1 MQFRATP
8 PELKILYISDSLGTP
23 IHPRGIFNFS
33 LSLVEILTEMG
44 ARVDLVV
51 EGGSGFGLE
60 GRFGALADEAPD
72 AVNAVRLAEVHRY
85 FSFGVFR
92 FRWNFTSRRYRMMF
106 ALARPWL
113 RLGLALRDLFARR
126 DATPVENDTG
136 QVDFVPEKSQH
147 LNLFR
152 FLIVKRGFYS
162 SSMSRAN
169 LGMAPPVLDA
179 AGYDLAIVD
188 TPHFIRIE
196 GIGPE
201 RIVAVLHD
209 LIPLRDPTMDASWRY
224 LFMRK
229 LEATLAMRAHL
240 AFVSRHTQREF
251 RAAFPRHAGPREFI
265 LYPAIRQALMREL
278 ERTRAPHARA
288 VPLPAVAVASPRES
302 DPPPARKSKKPKRDR
317 APPWGFDPALPY
329 FVSVAS
335 DEPRKNIATIV
346 RAFNSGLRGR
356 ANVVILGDIDARR
369 YHPGLDG
376 NVYFPGYVGETDKLA
391 FFRNAHGAVFASL
404 SEGFGIPIVEGAVM
418 GLPVICSDIDVF
430 REVAGE
436 NAIYFDPRSP
446 ASLAGAVE
454 EALDDPEAARAR
466 ATALRQWSLARF
478 SQAAVGAHVRI
489 ALAEIGVAL

>member
-1 MQFRATP
+1 MRPRATP
-8 PELKILYISDSLGTP
+8 RELKVLYISDSLGTP

-33 LSLVEILTEMG
+33 VSLVEILNEMG

-51 EGGSGFGLE
+51 EGGSDFGLE

-92 FRWNFTSRRYRMMF
+92 FRWNYKSRHYQMMF
-106 ALARPWL
+106 AVARPWL
-113 RLGLALRDLFARR
+113 RLGLALRDLLGRHA
-126 DATPVENDTG
+126 ATPIENDAR

-188 TPHFIRIE
+188 TPHFLRIE

-201 RIVAVLHD
+201 RILAVLHD
-209 LIPLRDPTMDASWRY
+209 LIPLRDPTMDSNWRY

-251 RAAFPRHAGPREFI
+251 RAAFPRHAASREFI
-265 LYPAIRQALMREL
+265 IYPAIRQALMRDA
-278 ERTRAPHARA
+278 ERTAAPQARA
-288 VPLPAVAVASPRES
+288 VPPSAMAWGEVD
-302 DPPPARKSKKPKRDR
+302 DPPPGRKDKKAKPDR
-317 APPWGFDPALPY
+317 APPRGFDPALPY
-329 FVSVAS
+329 FVTVAS

-369 YHPGLDG
+369 HQTGPDA
-376 NVYFPGYVGETDKLA
+376 NVYFPGYVSETDKLA

-404 SEGFGIPIVEGAVM
+404 SEGFGIPIVEGAVL

-436 NAIYFDPRSP
+436 NAFYFDPRSP
-446 ASLAGAVE
+446 ASLASAVE
-454 EALDDPEAARAR
+454 QALADAEAARER
-466 ATALRQWSLARF
+466 AAALRQWALARF
-478 SQAAVGAHVRI
+478 SQAAVGANVRI
-489 ALAEIGVAL
+489 ALAEMGLAP